1 MKSLSKKA
9 RLNVI
14 GYILLA
20 PWLVG
25 FIGLYLIPSCMS
37 IYYSFTD
44 YNLLNTPKF
53 IGLSNYIRMFTKDAL
68 FWQALKVTFVYVLVL
83 VPFRLAFALL
93 IAMLVNKKHKGIGLY
108 RTLYYIPSIIGGSIA
123 VSVVWRQLFGNNG
136 VFMSLAAALG
146 FQQKTSILGSPKTA
160 LFAIILLGIWQFGSS
175 MLTFLSALKTIP
187 NSLYESAAVDGSRPV
202 YTFFKITIPMLTPT
216 IFFNLILQII
226 NGFRVFTESYV
237 ITDGGPLNGTLSYVL
252 YMYKRAFNYFD
263 MGYSCALAWIFVAII
278 SIFTVA
284 LFWTQKR
291 WVYYE
296 SDAK

>member
-20 PWLVG
+20 PWLIG

-160 LFAIILLGIWQFGSS
+160 LFAIILLGVWQFGSS

-284 LFWTQKR
+284 LFWTQNR

>member
-1 MKSLSKKA
+1 
-9 RLNVI
+9 
-14 GYILLA
+14 
-20 PWLVG
+20 
-25 FIGLYLIPSCMS
+25 
-37 IYYSFTD
+37 
-44 YNLLNTPKF
+44 
-53 IGLSNYIRMFTKDAL
+53 MFTKDAL

-284 LFWTQKR
+284 LFWTQNR